1 MATHT
6 TFPALIS
13 SPIAKALQ
21 GTVLQADEIAA
32 KLYTTILNYGMI
44 QPPQKRMQMTST
56 KEDTLNL
63 LKLTSHNLTG
73 SLK

>member
-21 GTVLQADEIAA
+21 GTVLQADEIA
-32 KLYTTILNYGMI
+32 YTKILNYGMI
-44 QPPQKRMQMTST
+44 NDHIERSMRVIVKVSV
-56 KEDTLNL
+56 
-63 LKLTSHNLTG
+63 
-73 SLK
+73 